1 MDLAFITANKII
13 EMFFILLIGA
23 AALKTGIADSGTGS
37 RMTSILLKVISPC
50 VIIMSYQME
59 FDRGRMIGLAVTAGL
74 SAASF
79 LGAIILSKLV
89 VPRNGRPDMA
99 VERMSI
105 VYSNC
110 GFIGVPLI
118 QGLLGAE
125 GVFYMTS
132 YITVFNIFV
141 WSHGIMLMSGKT
153 EDLSAT
159 IKNLIQP
166 STIAVG
172 VGLLFFVTGFCLP
185 AVIGDPVSLI
195 GDMNTPVAMLISGM
209 NLAESNLLSCL
220 KSPRTYLLSVTKLIL
235 VPLVTLLFLM
245 AVRVDRVIGVT
256 ILVAASCPSG
266 AMGTMF
272 ALQYNKN
279 SQYAS
284 KLLAIT
290 TSLSLV
296 TIPAIM
302 LAASGIFT

>member
-1 MDLAFITANKII
+1 
-13 EMFFILLIGA
+13 
-23 AALKTGIADSGTGS
+23 
-37 RMTSILLKVISPC
+37 
-50 VIIMSYQME
+50 MSYQME

-74 SAASF
+74 SAVSF
-79 LGAIILSKLV
+79 LVAIIISKLV
-89 VPRNGRPDMA
+89 VPRSGRPDMA
-99 VERMSI
+99 VEQMSI

-110 GFIGVPLI
+110 GFIGIPLI

-125 GVFYMTS
+125 GVFFMTS
-132 YITVFNIFV
+132 YLTVFNIFV

-153 EDLSAT
+153 ENLRAT

-172 VGLLFFVTGFCLP
+172 VGLLFFVMGIRLP

-195 GDMNTPVAMLISGM
+195 GNMNTPVAMLISGM
-209 NLAESNLLSCL
+209 NLAESNLISCL
-220 KSPRTYLLSVTKLIL
+220 KSPRTYLLSFAKLIL

-245 AVRVDRVIGVT
+245 AVRADRVIGVT
-256 ILVAASCPSG
+256 VLVAAACPSG

-284 KLLAIT
+284 KLLAVT
-290 TSLSLV
+290 TSLSLI

-302 LAASGIFT
+302 LAASGIFK